1 MIRRF
6 LSGRAPVR
14 VQPYFGY
21 RNHNALVVSAR
32 ALRRREPVFDQNGF
46 WGGLATMIGQ
56 YASREVAGL
65 DVQLEFRT
73 GAGKAVR
80 HTATTCQEGFARFEI
95 PFADRCDLPANTGW
109 ERATL
114 SWHADGSG
122 SMAEKTAFILA
133 PGSSAGL
140 GVISDI
146 DDTILETGITG
157 SVRAIAKN
165 WRRVM
170 AQMPGERIVVP
181 GAPDFYAAL
190 SGDSVGGATGAAGAG
205 TSLHSGG
212 PVARPRPIFYVSS
225 SPWNLF
231 SYLVAYMKGRGLP
244 LGPIML
250 RDWGLNRETF
260 GSASHG
266 AHKRAAI
273 DGILATYPDM
283 KFARIGDDS
292 QGDLTA
298 FADVA
303 AHTPHRVRAV
313 FIRKVGEAMSPEELA
328 AEQSLKAAGIP
339 LWMGEGYEEGRKF
352 LASIGLLEDT
362 EAKNIVKSVGKPR
375 TESA

>member
-14 VQPYFGY
+14 VQPFFGY

-231 SYLVAYMKGRGLP
+231 SYLVTFKRQRDLP
-244 LGPIML
+244 LGPILL
-250 RDWGLNRETF
+250 RDWGFNRRTW
-260 GSASHG
+260 GSQGHGSH
-266 AHKRAAI
+266 KQAAVER
-273 DGILATYPDM
+273 ILATYPDM
-283 KFARIGDDS
+283 RFVLVGDDS
-292 QGDLTA
+292 QKDLSV
-298 FADVA
+298 FGSIA
-303 AHTPHRVRAV
+303 AARPNRIAAV
-313 FIRKVGEAMSPEELA
+313 FIRRVTARKPGGADVSAQARLRH
-328 AEQSLKAAGIP
+328 AGVP
-339 LWMGEGYEEGRKF
+339 FWMGDDYAAARAF
-352 LASIGLLEDT
+352 LSEAGLDFDRRIE
-362 EAKNIVKSVGKPR
+362 
-375 TESA
+375 